1 MIPNSW
7 LVALAVLMAAC
18 VRVAEPVVSAA
29 VVGVLVVAALVLE
42 RRRSALIICAC
53 LVCAVAVRSA
63 VDLSGLSRAIPTGIE
78 ADAELA
84 GDPEAG
90 KFGTRVT
97 MIVDG
102 RRWAGEV
109 DREHEHVLRGALMG
123 DRFLIRGTPKRFE
136 SSAGDWVLSQHLSG
150 RLRVKDISVAGP
162 TRPWFRW
169 ANWFHRTL
177 TEGASSMTQE
187 QRSLYLGLVIGDDR
201 GQDDLTTHRFR
212 VSGLAHLLAVS
223 GQNLVFVFA
232 VLMPLS
238 SRIPFRGRWVLGVSA
253 TALFVLIT
261 RAEPS
266 VMRAATM
273 ALLALSASVAGRR
286 VTAVR
291 LVALTVVGLLLAD
304 PLLVHSV
311 GFQLSVG
318 ATLGLVIFSGPLIER
333 LPGPGFLTRP
343 VAVTLAAQAGA
354 ILPMAAAFGVTSVV
368 TVPANAFAEPAAGAV
383 MTLGLTTGLLAGLVR
398 HPFDA
403 VLQAPVAAMVSWIDL
418 VATKASQL
426 SIPPLEP
433 HMWGLLAA
441 GAAASLWLWNR
452 LGMAAVGRSAMIPVA
467 AMVIL
472 LRPGSLRPP
481 FEVMGLPV
489 GEDPCGHSTLE
500 VDVDSID
507 VLGELWK
514 LGVTRIDEVTS
525 HEESTSLA
533 QVADQL
539 GSRITLLEESAVGR
553 EERDFGRCSLAE

>member
-7 LVALAVLMAAC
+7 LVVLAVVMAVC
-18 VRVAEPVVSAA
+18 VRSAEPAVSAV
-29 VVGVLVVAALVLE
+29 VVGLLVVAALVFG

-53 LVCAVAVRSA
+53 LVCAVAVRAA
-63 VDLSGLSRAIPTGIE
+63 VDLSGLVREIPASIE

-84 GDPEAG
+84 DDPETG
-90 KFGTRVT
+90 RFGTRVT
-97 MIVDG
+97 MIADG
-102 RRWAGEV
+102 RRWAAEV
-109 DREHEHVLRGALMG
+109 DRKHEHVLRGALMG
-123 DRFLIRGTPKRFE
+123 ERFHIRATPERFG
-136 SSAGDWVLSQHLSG
+136 SSVGDWVLSQHLSG

-162 TRPWFRW
+162 TRPWFQL

-177 TEGASSMTQE
+177 TDGASSMTQE

-238 SRIPFRGRWVLGVSA
+238 SRIPFRGRWVLGVGA

-291 LVALTVVGLLLAD
+291 LVAMTVIGLLLAD
-304 PLLVHSV
+304 PLLVHSI

-318 ATLGLVIFSGPLIER
+318 ATLGLVLFSGPLIER

-343 VAVTLAAQAGA
+343 MAVTLAAQAGA

-368 TVPANAFAEPAAGAV
+368 AVPANAFAEPAAGAV
-383 MTLGLTTGLLAGLVR
+383 MTLGLTTGLLAGVVR

-433 HMWGLLAA
+433 HLWALLATS
-441 GAAASLWLWNR
+441 GAASLWLWNR
-452 LGMAAVGRSAMIPVA
+452 VGVAAVGRSAMIPVA

-472 LRPGSLRPP
+472 LRPGTLRPP
-481 FEVMGLPV
+481 FEVLGLAV

-500 VDVDSID
+500 VDIESID
-507 VLGELWK
+507 VLEELWK

-525 HEESTSLA
+525 SEESTSLA
-533 QVADQL
+533 QVAGQL
-539 GSRITLLEESAVGR
+539 GSRIVLIEESADGGK
-553 EERDFGRCSLAE
+553 ERDFGRCSLAE